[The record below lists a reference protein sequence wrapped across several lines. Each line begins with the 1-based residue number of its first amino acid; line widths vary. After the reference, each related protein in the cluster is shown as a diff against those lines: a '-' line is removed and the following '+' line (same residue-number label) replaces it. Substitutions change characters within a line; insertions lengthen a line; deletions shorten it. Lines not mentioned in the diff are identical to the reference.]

1 MTMKQKTNRTML
13 LLPCAVIAAMIGIT
27 TYFACSADDDW
38 EGSPEYLHTH
48 APMLTRAGVDVGG
61 TGATLW
67 LCETLNG
74 DNFTS
79 ESQTLIDG
87 ISVTA
92 TFTWNAAFVGNNR
105 VNVTVNYSEYD
116 NKVYRNLTAQ
126 CNVSRSVQEGSYPDS
141 TTYVYAEVTI
151 TGSKYINYN
160 HNTGQYDRIVPINEN
175 RNFKVYVTEKTLW
188 QRPNFPSN
196 VENPD
201 IESLNI
207 GETSDENTEEA
218 NQQTSEE

>member
-1 MTMKQKTNRTML
+1 MEKKEKKLML
-13 LLPCAVIAAMIGIT
+13 VLPCAVFVAICGIM

-48 APMLTRAGVDVGG
+48 APMLTRAGMDVGG

-67 LCETLNG
+67 LCETLSG
-74 DNFTS
+74 DIFTS
-79 ESQTLIDG
+79 ESQILIDG
-87 ISVTA
+87 ISVSA
-92 TFTWNAAFVGNNR
+92 TFTWDASFVGNNR

-116 NKVYRNLTAQ
+116 NKVYRNLKAQ

-141 TTYVYAEVTI
+141 TTYVEAGVTI

-196 VENPD
+196 VENSD